1 MLTES
6 EKTKLVNKIKKLVRE
21 SIAENGYFE
30 NVFPEKKEA
39 VHDYDADDDNR
50 RDNKENSSKKDSV
63 LKWLDTAQE
72 LHSVLA
78 YELWPD
84 MDEDTARSL
93 FSKKYRG
100 HDDDGNSYHFDDE
113 EINDLYNMRDDFIE
127 RAGLSDKD

>member
-1 MLTES
+1 MLTEN
-6 EKTKLVNKIKKLVRE
+6 EKKKLVNKIKKLVRE
-21 SIAENGYFE
+21 SIDENGYFE
-30 NVFPEKKEA
+30 NVFPEKKEKSR
-39 VHDYDADDDNR
+39 DYD
-50 RDNKENSSKKDSV
+50 RDEDREGGNKEISSKKESV

-72 LHSVLA
+72 LHSVLS

-100 HDDDGNSYHFDDE
+100 HDDDGNSYHFDDD

-127 RAGLSDKD
+127 RAGFKDNN

>member
-6 EKTKLVNKIKKLVRE
+6 EKAKLVNKIKKLVRE
-21 SIAENGYFE
+21 SIAENSYFE

-39 VHDYDADDDNR
+39 VHDYDADSNKHDD
-50 RDNKENSSKKDSV
+50 KEISSKKDSV

-113 EINDLYNMRDDFIE
+113 EINDLYNMRDDFIQ